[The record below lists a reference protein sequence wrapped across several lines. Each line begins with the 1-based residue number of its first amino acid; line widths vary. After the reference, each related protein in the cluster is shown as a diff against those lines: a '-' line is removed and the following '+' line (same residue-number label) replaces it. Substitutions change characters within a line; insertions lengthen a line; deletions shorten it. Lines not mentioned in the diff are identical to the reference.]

1 MKQVLTICAVSG
13 LTLGLTA
20 TSWAAYTM
28 DGDLSDWGVTPFSD
42 WVPDGLVP
50 GSADFHETDNINEYN
65 ASGYSEGYD
74 YEAMYFDNDEHYF
87 YVAWVTSYPQGQGVT
102 EPVLEGGDLG
112 MDFDGDFAVTEH
124 GVVTGLE
131 YAIRVSSAG
140 VQGEVLADP
149 EWSDTYWYEW
159 PDGWQGS
166 PWQASIGAGTTVL
179 GTAFGAIQEYPAM
192 ESGTWIAEGMVSR
205 SLFPAVVP
213 GDMVCLHITQWCG
226 NDSINLCGDVDY
238 IPAPGA
244 VLLGGIG
251 VSIVGWLRRRR
262 TL

>member
-1 MKQVLTICAVSG
+1 MKKVLTICVVLG
-13 LTLGLTA
+13 LTLGLSA

-65 ASGYSEGYD
+65 VEGYNEGYD
-74 YEAMYFDNDEHYF
+74 FEAMYFDNDDDYF
-87 YVAWVTSYPQGQGVT
+87 YFAVVTSFEIGT
-102 EPVLEGGDLG
+102 TVLDPDFQGGDLG
-112 MDFDGDFAVTEH
+112 MDLNGDFAVSEH

-131 YAIRVSSAG
+131 YAIRVSTEP
-140 VQGEVLADP
+140 QGDVLADP
-149 EWSDTYWYEW
+149 TWSNTWLKWW
-159 PDGWQGS
+159 PSEGYQGS
-166 PWQASIGAGTTVL
+166 PWQASGGTVL
-179 GTAFGAIQEYPAM
+179 GAAIGVIAYYPAM
-192 ESGTWIAEGMVSR
+192 EDGTYIAEAMVSR
-205 SLFPAVVP
+205 SLFPTLVP
-213 GDMVCLHITQWCG
+213 GDMVCMHITQWCG

-238 IPAPGA
+238 VPAPGA

-251 VSIVGWLRRRR
+251 VSLVGWLRRRR

>member
-1 MKQVLTICAVSG
+1 MKTVTAICAVIG

-20 TSWAAYTM
+20 TSWAGYTI

-42 WVPDGLVP
+42 WVPDGLYP
-50 GSADFHETDNINEYN
+50 GTADYHETDNINEYD
-65 ASGYSEGYD
+65 AVAFDEFWD
-74 YEAMYFDNDEHYF
+74 FEAMYFDNNEDYF
-87 YVAWVTSYPQGQGVT
+87 YLAVVTSYPLGQGVV
-102 EPVLEGGDLG
+102 EPALAGGDLG
-112 MDFDGDFAVTEH
+112 MDLDGDFAVSTH

-131 YAIRVSSAG
+131 YAIRVCSAG

-149 EWSDTYWYEW
+149 VWSHTPYHMW

-166 PWQASIGAGTTVL
+166 PWQASIGPGTTVL
-179 GTAFGAIQEYPAM
+179 GLASVAIQYYPAM
-192 ESGTWIAEGMVSR
+192 EDGTYIAEAMVSR
-205 SLFPAVVP
+205 SLFPPVVP
-213 GDMVCLHITQWCG
+213 GDLVCLHITQWCG

-238 IPAPGA
+238 VPAPGA

-251 VSIVGWLRRRR
+251 VSLVGWLRRRR